1 MDNQPI
7 SIIHWPQAILH
18 LDGDSFFASV
28 EKALN
33 PLLKDKPVVTG
44 QERGI
49 ASSMSYEAK
58 KLGITRGMP
67 IAKIKREY
75 PECIIVAGNYEAYT
89 MFATKIFS
97 IMRRYTPAVE
107 EYSIDE
113 AFADITGLRKMHN
126 CSYKEI
132 AIKMQKDILEE
143 LNISVSVGVSL
154 TKTLAKLCSN
164 FRKPMGITCV
174 DGTNIHILLQ
184 KTPIQKVWGIGKNTA
199 AFLQK
204 YDCNTAYD
212 FIKKDYLFVN
222 RYLDKKEREI
232 YNELKGEYL
241 YKIKT
246 EKKSTYQSI
255 SKAKTFTPTKDKEAI
270 LSQLYKNIED
280 ACAKSR
286 KYNLAANKIIIV
298 TKTQQFFTN
307 GQKITLS
314 RPSASANEIYKLI
327 GSMIPSLIIPG
338 TIYRQTA
345 CVLSDLTIDNSAQLS
360 LFEDNIK
367 ISKIEKLNKTIDN
380 LNKKFGYST
389 IHFAKSLKA
398 RSLYAKAIAIPK
410 LNITV

>member
-1 MDNQPI
+1 MDNRPL

-33 PLLKDKPVVTG
+33 PALKDKPVVTG

-67 IAKIKREY
+67 IAKIKQEY
-75 PECIIVAGNYEAYT
+75 PECIVVAGNYEAYT
-89 MFATKIFS
+89 MFAGKIFN

-132 AIKMQKDILEE
+132 AIKMQKDIMDE

-154 TKTLAKLCSN
+154 SKTLAKLCSN
-164 FRKPMGITCV
+164 FRKPFGITCV

-184 KTPIQKVWGIGKNTA
+184 KTPIEKVWGIGKNTA
-199 AFLQK
+199 AFLRK

-212 FIKKDYLFVN
+212 FIKKDHIFVN

-246 EKKSTYQSI
+246 DKKSTYQSI

-286 KYNLAANKIIIV
+286 KYNLVATKFTIV
-298 TKTQQFFTN
+298 TKTQTFFTN
-307 GQKITLS
+307 GQKVTLS
-314 RPSASANEIYKLI
+314 RPTASASELYKIIEPLLD
-327 GSMIPSLIIPG
+327 SLIIPNI
-338 TIYRQTA
+338 IYRQTA
-345 CVLSDLTIDNSAQLS
+345 CVLSDLTADNNSQLS
-360 LFEDNIK
+360 LFEDNLK
-367 ISKIEKLNKTIDN
+367 IAKIEHLNKTVDS
-380 LNKKFGYST
+380 LNKKFGYNT
-389 IHFAKSLKA
+389 IHLARSLKA
-398 RSLYAKAIAIPK
+398 RSLYTRELAIPK
-410 LNITV
+410 LNIAV